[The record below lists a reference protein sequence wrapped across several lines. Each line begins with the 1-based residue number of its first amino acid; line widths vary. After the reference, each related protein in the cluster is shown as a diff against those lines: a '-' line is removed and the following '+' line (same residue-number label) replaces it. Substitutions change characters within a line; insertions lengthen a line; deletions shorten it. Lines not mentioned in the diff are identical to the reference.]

1 MPSVSGPQHRLMAM
15 ASTAAG
21 RAKLKASGKKPPPL
35 SVAKE
40 FLSAD
45 KGRHFSAATRSARK
59 K

>member
-21 RAKLKASGKKPPPL
+21 RAKLKASGTKPPPL

-40 FLSAD
+40 FLAAD
-45 KGRHFSAATRSARK
+45 KGRHFGVAARKARK